1 MKAISRRH
9 KYTGEIHEC
18 QDNSITLKLMKY
30 LIRIV
35 ALLLLLGIAGAAQG
49 IPKIAVQ
56 SEEYTSHGE
65 TLKGYMVLVESF

>member
-1 MKAISRRH
+1 
-9 KYTGEIHEC
+9 
-18 QDNSITLKLMKY
+18 MKY